1 MSSLNVTEQRYIEK
15 VLDMGT
21 GYILD
26 FTDATFGA
34 FFKRH
39 GVDIH
44 GNKYRTYGT
53 SKAKKMRAFWEQ
65 EADGLVARV
74 LSEMLDNYE
83 AQYQLGE
90 RETDLISLGKGREI
104 VLPGLAGDPSNP
116 TPRPTTDF

>member
-39 GVDIH
+39 GVEIH

-83 AQYQLGE
+83 AQCQLGE
-90 RETDLISLGKGREI
+90 RETDLISSARVGKL
-104 VLPGLAGDPSNP
+104 LPGLAGDPSNP